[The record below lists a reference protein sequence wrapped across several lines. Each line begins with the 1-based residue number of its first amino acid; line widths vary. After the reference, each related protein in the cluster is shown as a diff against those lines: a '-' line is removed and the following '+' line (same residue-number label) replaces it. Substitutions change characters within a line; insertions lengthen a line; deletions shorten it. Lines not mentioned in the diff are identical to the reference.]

1 MFPMSSIHISNVSTK
16 GSFFTNLIKEM
27 YVTIYMYIIKP
38 SMQGIVG
45 QPWGPRKSKE
55 KLVLVYRQLVVN
67 EKMHKGWCANYLLSY
82 TLGLFWWHHTTK

>member
-16 GSFFTNLIKEM
+16 GSFFTNLIKVM

-45 QPWGPRKSKE
+45 QP
-55 KLVLVYRQLVVN
+55 
-67 EKMHKGWCANYLLSY
+67 
-82 TLGLFWWHHTTK
+82 